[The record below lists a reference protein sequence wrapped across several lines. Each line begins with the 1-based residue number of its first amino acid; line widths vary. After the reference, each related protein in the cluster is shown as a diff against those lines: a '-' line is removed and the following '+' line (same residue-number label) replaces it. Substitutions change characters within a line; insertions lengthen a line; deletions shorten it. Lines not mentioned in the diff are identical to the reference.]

1 MGLLEELAEFKAII
15 KERGL
20 AGSVSSTT
28 YGYVYNQP
36 FFTEN
41 IGKDF
46 EDAKENLRNLD
57 IPKM

>member
-1 MGLLEELAEFKAII
+1 MGLLEELAEFKAVI

-20 AGSVSSTT
+20 SGSVSSTT

-41 IGKDF
+41 LG
-46 EDAKENLRNLD
+46 ENFDEALEKLKSLD
-57 IPKM
+57 IPS

>member
-20 AGSVSSTT
+20 TGSVSSTVF
-28 YGYVYNQP
+28 GYVYNQP
-36 FFTEN
+36 MFTEN

-46 EDAKENLRNLD
+46 EEAKETLKTLEV
-57 IPKM
+57 PQ

>member
-15 KERGL
+15 QERGL
-20 AGSVSSTT
+20 SGSVSSTV

-36 FFTEN
+36 LFTEN

-46 EDAKENLRNLD
+46 EEAKANLRTLD
-57 IPKM
+57 IPQ